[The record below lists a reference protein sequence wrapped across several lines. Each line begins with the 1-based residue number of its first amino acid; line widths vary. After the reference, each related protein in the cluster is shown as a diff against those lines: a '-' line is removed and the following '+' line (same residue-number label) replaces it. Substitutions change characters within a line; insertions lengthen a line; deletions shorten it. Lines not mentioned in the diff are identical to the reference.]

1 MPQTRESREE
11 EKMIE
16 HKTEITTKKNGLHD
30 LKITAANG
38 RVIVEATNI
47 TLKRAIVMIE
57 EAETNDA

>member
-1 MPQTRESREE
+1 
-11 EKMIE
+11 MIE

-47 TLKRAIVMIE
+47 TLKRAIAMIE